1 MPWTASDYPPAMK
14 NLPPPVR
21 RLAIRIANALL
32 RQGYD
37 EGKAIRIAIA
47 QAKKHFGKG
56 WEPGFYLGYDE
67 DGWPVILWAEPAPL
81 IAKASEPLAPN
92 ERWITLKPHGPDHPD
107 YVHVKIRIWPDGT
120 AHVISGPK
128 GLHGLRLTR
137 LGQGRPK
144 EPRTLSP
151 EERLQRSL
159 ARERYRGLV
168 EQAHQQALEAAQKL
182 VDHPALER
190 LKHLEGLKKEL
201 KEVLEPIAQA
211 STHDPQ
217 AGKLAA
223 GMAASQHLQRLKGVL
238 KRLERGLL
246 EGLARDPELRQAVL
260 GPKPLEEKPTG
271 GPGYAPNLK
280 EKAEQRGFTPE
291 AAQAEEEAF
300 FQKRLAEMDP
310 EDAEKAIRAR
320 MRAREAGR
328 LQKPLGEVAREVAP
342 VPEVSPPKP
351 EEVLAK
357 AEAVRGFLEAMRQ
370 VRQAERL
377 ARAAAFGHEDPEAA
391 EALRKTLERVH
402 YPIEAEEV
410 DPEALK
416 DLEARVEDLAK
427 EDMVRGFLDL
437 AGSLGEPE
445 WSPAEVRRAM
455 LRFHRAGAY
464 AHLAD
469 VGHVVL
475 GREPVDRLVVDA
487 LGPEAAVAL
496 TARALSRELPKEHL
510 ERVRKALEER
520 HEELLARIPEVVARA
535 REALEAARRIQPP
548 GVEDGSEVPLSEG
561 LLRER
566 RRLLEEARREVGGLL
581 GQIEASALLNYALK
595 GEAPDRLEVDF
606 GTRPVREAAQGLR
619 ALGLEDGHYEWRKEG
634 DSLKAVINAS
644 GLDRLIQEAP
654 DPEEEAVRE
663 RLVRIRQ
670 GEEDEEDWLPAG
682 FTRYPRAALDALAGE
697 MPTPMRYASPPDWS
711 RGYEEGLKRFIGER
725 LADGWTPLEV
735 KRTLSS
741 ADFVRDWVPEGEEER
756 YYQTLEALLPT
767 YAGEEVRRNRQGETY
782 RVPIPVDYAHLE
794 AKHPELHSRLRELA
808 RQVAG
813 REAYPEETLEDTP
826 EARKALYVSLLQD
839 PRLQVA
845 HKPLGDLTH
854 QDRAAL
860 RSYYLTEILGLSP
873 EELARRKEAAR
884 KALEEYDRKNP
895 EPPKWGQAD
904 PDSLFAFEDSYD
916 PSKPI
921 TLRIKTQD
929 PLRARRLLKALNL
942 TQEGEDYVVNADGS
956 ITLTERGK
964 EKVTPVQDPEDLE
977 ALEGDPPISPQW
989 KRWYMG
995 RKRAA
1000 AEALGE
1006 KDLVEWPEFVEL
1018 LGGPMRAYT
1027 AIQEHMRGR
1036 LAGHFARV
1044 YHALT
1049 GRALR
1054 LSKAQNPYGEHLWA
1068 VHDPESYREFKAKQR
1083 EHMESLRQR
1092 EGGRFAYMG
1101 GRGSL
1106 IEAYRAMRERERAA
1120 QGAQAL
1126 LLSGAEEK
1134 DPRTEPEEP
1143 VPYLERISLPPGV
1156 ENRLAAMTGAVAGP
1170 GSLHPGM
1177 SPVRIIPDLTMGR
1190 GTPYAKQQ
1198 RAIRSII
1205 AGKKQALFLRVGS
1218 GKTAVSL
1225 GAFTELHHRGE
1236 ARKGFFVVPSIV
1248 RNQFGEE
1255 MARFLE
1261 PGQYRWH
1268 AQEAPAEERLAAM
1281 RDPDTHMVVLTH
1293 QAFRDDLLRLM
1304 AQHHGEDLEA
1314 FKDRFL
1320 NADLKERQRLMR
1332 EALEAHGI
1340 PLDYLAADEAHD
1352 ALNRQGKEESL
1363 LTAVLDT
1370 AMSLAKYGTLMTGTP
1385 VKNDAS
1391 EIGDWLAKL
1400 DPERFGDREAFMRRY
1415 GVEARIAR
1423 DALKRLTERYI
1434 YHDVVPSGTRKREV
1448 WGDPS
1453 RPGDSPSGHA
1463 PIPLHP
1469 EQEEAVRRIEE
1480 AYRAARRARARGE
1493 VDLEALRLLS
1503 PASFAHIPEER
1514 HLEVARRL
1522 QESLGVLRHAAISRV
1537 IDEAPAEAN
1546 AKIQHLLRLAEER
1559 RGKGGVIFATRR
1571 KAVEEIARALE
1582 RAGHRVA
1589 VLHGGHSAE
1598 EKARIRNRFNRGE
1611 VDIIVASDAGA
1622 TGANLQGRGEWLVHY
1637 DIPMTWKTYE
1647 QRTARIDRLGQ
1658 TRPIEVHTLMTDT
1671 DHDRENYRRIRDKRL
1686 LGEIFHG
1693 PYELMDDRGL
1703 ALHLKLSRKE
1713 DEHAA

>member
-1 MPWTASDYPPAMK
+1 MVEH
-14 NLPPPVR
+14 LPQIR
-21 RLAIRIANALL
+21 RLALRLEGELRWAGYPLRKAHGLALAL
-32 RQGYD
+32 ARRFLGVGGPIGYHL
-37 EGKAIRIAIA
+37 A
-47 QAKKHFGKG
+47 
-56 WEPGFYLGYDE
+56 YDE
-67 DGWPVILWAEPAPL
+67 DGWPVVLWVQPASHL
-81 IAKASEPLAPN
+81 VKASEPLAPN

-107 YVHVKIRIWPDGT
+107 YVHVKIKIWPDGT

-137 LGQGRPK
+137 LGQGKPK
-144 EPRTLSP
+144 AARKLTP
-151 EERLQRSL
+151 EERRQR
-159 ARERYRGLV
+159 AQAQERYRDILS
-168 EQAHQQALEAAQKL
+168 QAHQQAIEAAQKL
-182 VDHPALER
+182 VEHPALER
-190 LKHLEGLKKEL
+190 LKHLEGLRQEL
-201 KEVLEPIAQA
+201 KEALQPVAEALTAEPGTGRA
-211 STHDPQ
+211 
-217 AGKLAA
+217 AA
-223 GMAASQHLQRLKGVL
+223 GMAVGHHLRRLKGAL
-238 KRLERGLL
+238 KRLERGIL
-246 EGLARDPELRQAVL
+246 EGLAQDPELRRAVL
-260 GPKPLEEKPTG
+260 GPHTPQEERPSG
-271 GPGYAPNLK
+271 GAGYSPNLK
-280 EKAEQRGFTPE
+280 RQAEKSGFTPE
-291 AAQAEEEAF
+291 QAKREEEAF

-310 EDAEKAIRAR
+310 EDAARAVRAR
-320 MRAREAGR
+320 MRAREIAR
-328 LQKPLGEVAREVAP
+328 AQAPLREAATEKAP
-342 VPEVSPPKP
+342 VPHLTPPKP

-357 AEAVRGFLEAMRQ
+357 AEAVRGFLQAMRQ

-377 ARAAAFGHEDPEAA
+377 QRAAALGHDDPEAA
-391 EALRKTLERVH
+391 EALRRTLERAH
-402 YPIEAEEV
+402 FPIAVEEV

-416 DLEARVEDLAK
+416 DLEDRVDDLAR
-427 EDMVRGFLDL
+427 EELVRGFLDT
-437 AGSLGEPE
+437 AHSLGEPD
-445 WSPAEVRRAM
+445 WSPGEVRRAM

-487 LGPEAAVAL
+487 LGADAAVAL
-496 TARALSRELPKEHL
+496 TARALMRELPPEHL
-510 ERVRKALEER
+510 ESVRKALEER
-520 HEELLARIPEVVARA
+520 HEELLQRIPEVVARA
-535 REALEAARRIQPP
+535 QEAIEAARKLVPP
-548 GVEDGSEVPLSEG
+548 EIADGSEVALSEG

-581 GQIEASALLNYALK
+581 GQIEASALLNYALR
-595 GEAPDRLEVDF
+595 GEAPERLEVEF
-606 GTRPVREAAQGLR
+606 GERPVREAAQVLR
-619 ALGLEDGHYEWRKEG
+619 ALGLEDGDYEWHKEG
-634 DSLKAVINAS
+634 GTLKAVIHES

-654 DPEEEAVRE
+654 DPEEEAIRQ
-663 RLVRIRQ
+663 RLIRIRQ
-670 GEEDEEDWLPAG
+670 GEEDEPDWLPAG
-682 FTRYPRAALDALAGE
+682 FTRYPKAALDALSGE
-697 MPTPMRYASPPDWS
+697 LPKPFRYASPPSWE
-711 RGYEEGLKRFIGER
+711 RGYAEGLKRFIGER

-735 KRTLSS
+735 KRALSS
-741 ADFVRDWVPEGEEER
+741 ADFIRDWVPEGEEEE
-756 YYQTLEALLPT
+756 YLKALEEILPT
-767 YAGEEVRRNRQGETY
+767 YAGEEERKTRQGETY
-782 RVPIPVDYAHLE
+782 RVPIPVDYANLE
-794 AKHPELHSRLRELA
+794 AKHPEIHERLRELA

-873 EELARRKEAAR
+873 EELARRKEAAK

-895 EPPKWGQAD
+895 EPPKWGVAD
-904 PDSLFAFEDSYD
+904 PDALFAFDDSHD
-916 PSKPI
+916 PAKPI
-921 TLRIKTQD
+921 TLRLKTTD
-929 PLRARRLLKALNL
+929 PLRAKRLLKALNL
-942 TQEGEDYVVNADGS
+942 QKEGEDYVVNADGS
-956 ITLTERGK
+956 LTLTERGK
-964 EKVTPVQDPEDLE
+964 ERLTPVSDPDDLE
-977 ALEGDPPISPQW
+977 ALEGDLPLSPQW
-989 KRWYMG
+989 KRWYVG

-1006 KDLVEWPEFVEL
+1006 KDLVEWPQFVEL

-1027 AIQEHMRGR
+1027 AVQEHMRGR

-1054 LSKAQNPYGEHLWA
+1054 LSKAPNPYGEHLWA
-1068 VHDPESYREFKAKQR
+1068 VHDPESYREFMVRQR

-1092 EGGRFAYMG
+1092 EKGKFAYMG
-1101 GRGSL
+1101 GRGAL
-1106 IEAYRAMRERERAA
+1106 LEAYRAMREREKAA
-1120 QGAQAL
+1120 QGAQML
-1126 LLSGAEEK
+1126 LLSGAGDR

-1143 VPYLERISLPPGV
+1143 IPYLERLRLPPGV
-1156 ENRLAAMTGAVAGP
+1156 EARLAAMSQAVAGP

-1177 SPVRIIPDLTMGR
+1177 PAVRIIPDLTMGK

-1205 AGKKQALFLRVGS
+1205 AGKKQALFMGVGS
-1218 GKTAVSL
+1218 GKTGISL
-1225 GAFTELHHRGE
+1225 GVFTELHHRGE
-1236 ARKGFFVVPSIV
+1236 AIKGVFVVPSIV

-1255 MARFLE
+1255 MARLLE
-1261 PGQYRWH
+1261 PGRYRWH
-1268 AQEAPAEERLAAM
+1268 AQEAPSEERVAALK
-1281 RDPDTHMVVLTH
+1281 DPDTHMVVLTH

-1304 AQHHGEDLEA
+1304 AEHHGEDLEA

-1320 NADLKERQRLMR
+1320 NDSLPERQRLMR

-1363 LTAVLDT
+1363 LSAVLDT
-1370 AMSLAKYGTLMTGTP
+1370 AMSLSRYGVLMTGTP

-1423 DALKRLTERYI
+1423 EALKRLAERYV
-1434 YHDVVPSGTRKREV
+1434 YHDAIPSGTKKREV

-1453 RPGDSPSGHA
+1453 ASGTSPSGHA

-1469 EQEEAVRRIEE
+1469 EQVEAVRRVEE
-1480 AYRAARRARARGE
+1480 AYRAARRARAKGE
-1493 VDLEALRLLS
+1493 VNLEALKILS
-1503 PASFAHIPEER
+1503 PNSFYLPEEK

-1522 QESLGVLRHAAISRV
+1522 QESLGVLRHAAIARA

-1546 AKIQHLLRLAEER
+1546 AKIQHLLKLAEER

-1589 VLHGGHSAE
+1589 ILHGGHSAE

-1622 TGANLQGRGEWLVHY
+1622 TGANLQARGEWLVHY

-1658 TRPIEVHTLMTDT
+1658 NKPIEVHTLMTDT
-1671 DHDRENYRRIRDKRL
+1671 DHDRENYRRIKDKRL
-1686 LGEIFHG
+1686 LGDIFHG

-1703 ALHLKLSRKE
+1703 ALHLRLARRE
-1713 DEHAA
+1713 EGGDEAA